1 MRTAFRVGLIGGLL
15 LVIVAGVVYVT
26 QRERVLA
33 RMARTLETTIE
44 ERIGSPVNI
53 GRLRLSV
60 APLALIAEHVTVHS
74 PETVLP
80 TPPLTVERITVRP
93 SLISF
98 LTETPV
104 IRSLLIEHP
113 RLAVAVGPTGA
124 SNLPLMRPAAAP
136 ASQPPHPVLLQRI
149 EIRNADLAY
158 RSPRGGVTLSD
169 AHMIVVPNRP
179 MTHFTVEL
187 DAPRGAFD
195 IGDRT
200 LAFGTTRVRGTA
212 EAAGLTLTSVSIE
225 GPGLAGTAKGQI
237 PLGERPGLD
246 LSASASI
253 DLTHLST
260 VVAPGTTVSGHVA
273 LETRINGSVS
283 EPTLRGRVDA
293 HAVTYNGIPLGNLSG
308 KLAFARGH
316 LEGTELAGEVL
327 GGTLRG
333 AASLDVLD
341 VPVAWSFTLATASLR
356 PLPLLRH
363 FAPGTTFLPPFEISG
378 PLALRGRGWGLH
390 TVDGEGNLTLVQHE
404 QPTVSAPTSGNPT
417 GPRVRALLG
426 LIASADLP
434 WTVRGGTLRIHDGAV
449 ASETGRLT
457 VSGTLSPA
465 GQADLTLVLSDQDAS
480 AVAGA
485 LRVPFGIEGRA
496 GFAGRLSGPLRA
508 PLVEGRA
515 TVRTLSLRGH
525 RAGDLATSLRYA
537 DRTLAF
543 RETDWRK
550 DDARYDVSGRL
561 EWTADASPGF
571 DLTARLRT
579 ARVGDVLPIA
589 FRPLPIDAV
598 VDGTFTFR
606 GAPADFQIAGDLN
619 LADGSIYGQSFDH
632 GRVGM
637 TFDRQQVVFTHAVL
651 SRGESEVRGRGSI
664 VYRGGFDAQFEIP
677 RLHLQTVDLF
687 RLNALPLS
695 GTVSGTL
702 TTRGTFDRP
711 EMHAAVAI
719 LHLEGAGQILGAG
732 RVTLDVADRR
742 LRLSA
747 ALEDQHA
754 RLESTL
760 KWEPGFPVSAVL
772 SVEEGSLV
780 PLIRPWL
787 PAALSQMTAVVSG
800 RVALDGPLLA
810 PLKWRAESRLTRLSA
825 DVGEYVVENNGDLV
839 LRLDQGRLTIDAL
852 RLRGTDTTLTV
863 SGNVDLFREY
873 RLLITGEADL
883 RLARLVVP
891 TISSASGKTYLVL
904 KISDRWDSPKIQGG
918 VTVQDARLK
927 SRALPEPITVTSLG
941 LFFNERQILLEAL
954 EGGFGRGR
962 VSATGQIQLEGFRP
976 ARFGYLIDLSGIQ
989 FPLTQRLTPT
999 LSGQL
1004 VFQGTPESQS
1014 LRGELTV
1021 DHAMY
1026 EAQIDIQDW
1035 VLDLRRR
1042 AEFQV
1047 AATSGAPTL
1056 ARRLSLNIHF
1066 SGRDHIGIRN
1076 NLADI
1081 PLDVDLFLRGTADRP
1096 YLIGRV
1102 EAQEGTITFRS
1113 NVFQVQSVTVDF
1125 IDPTRLRPVVD
1136 LRATTK
1142 VQSYHITLQLT
1153 GTVERFDLDLTSDP
1167 SLSETDILA
1176 LLTVGRTAEQI
1187 AQSQTSVG
1195 REEATSM
1202 ALQTLLE
1209 EGVHRLPGASRLVD
1223 SFQIDPYYDET
1234 VGQTAPRLS
1243 VGKQLLDNRLTV
1255 RYTTTLDATGRQGV
1269 RVEYE
1274 IARSLFLIGEQDNRG
1289 FGGDVRYRFEF
1300 R

>member
-15 LVIVAGVVYVT
+15 LVIVAGVAYVT
-26 QRERVLA
+26 QRERVLT
-33 RMARTLETTIE
+33 RFTRTLETTLAE
-44 ERIGSPVNI
+44 QVGSPIEI
-53 GRLRLSV
+53 GRLRLSL
-60 APLALIAEHVTVHS
+60 APLALIAEHVTVRS
-74 PETVLP
+74 PEATLS

-113 RLAVAVGPTGA
+113 RLTVTASPTGT
-124 SNLPLMRPAAAP
+124 SNLPSFGPAAP
-136 ASQPPHPVLLQRI
+136 PPTTPHPPVLVGQI
-149 EIRNADLAY
+149 EIRNGDLAY
-158 RSPRGGVTLSD
+158 RSPRGGITLSD
-169 AHMIVVPNRP
+169 AHILVVPNRQ
-179 MTHFTVEL
+179 MTHFTVNL
-187 DAPRGAFD
+187 DAPRGAFEV
-195 IGDRT
+195 GERT
-200 LAFGTTRVRGTA
+200 VALGTSRLRATA
-212 EAAGLTLTSVSIE
+212 EAGRITLTSVSIE
-225 GPGLAGTAKGQI
+225 GPGLTGTAKGQI

-246 LSASASI
+246 LSASASL
-253 DLTHLST
+253 DLAPLSAIF
-260 VVAPGTTVSGHVA
+260 APGTTVSGRVA
-273 LETRINGSVS
+273 VEGRITGSVS
-283 EPTLRGRVDA
+283 DPAIRGRINA
-293 HAVTYNGIPLGNLSG
+293 HAVAYNGIPLGNLAAT
-308 KLAFARGH
+308 LALARGR
-316 LEGTELAGEVL
+316 LEGTDLVGEVL

-333 AASLDVLD
+333 NASFDGLDSSSV
-341 VPVAWSFTLATASLR
+341 WSVTLSTAHLR
-356 PLPLLRH
+356 PTAFLRRLTPW
-363 FAPGTTFLPPFEISG
+363 ATLLPPFETSG
-378 PLALRGRGWGLH
+378 PLALRGRGWALRA
-390 TVDGEGNLTLVQHE
+390 VDGEGRLNLARHE
-404 QPTVSAPTSGNPT
+404 APAPSAPTAGSPT
-417 GPRVRALLG
+417 GPRVRALLA
-426 LIASADLP
+426 LIASADAP
-434 WTVRGGTLRIHDGAV
+434 WTLRNGALSIEGGAI

-457 VSGTLSPA
+457 LSGSLTPF
-465 GQADLTLVLSDQDAS
+465 GDVDLALALSDQDAS
-480 AVAGA
+480 AVAEA
-485 LRVPFGIEGRA
+485 LQVPFGVEGRA
-496 GFAGRLSGPLRA
+496 GFAGRLSGPLRD

-515 TVRTLSLRGH
+515 TIRNLALRGR

-537 DRTLAF
+537 DRTLSF

-550 DDARYDVSGRL
+550 DDARYDVSGTL
-561 EWTADASPGF
+561 GWTSHSSPEF
-571 DLTARLRT
+571 DLTARLRKG
-579 ARVGDVLPIA
+579 RVGDILPIA
-589 FRPLPIDAV
+589 FRPLPIEAV

-606 GAPADFQIAGDLN
+606 GSPADFQIAGDLD
-619 LADGSIYGQSFDH
+619 LADGSIYGQSFDQ

-637 TFDRQQVVFTHAVL
+637 TFDRRQVVFTHAVL
-651 SRGESEVRGRGSI
+651 SRGESEVRGHGSI
-664 VYRGGFDAQFEIP
+664 MYHGGFDAQFDVP

-687 RLNALPLS
+687 GLNSLPLS

-719 LHLEGAGQILGAG
+719 LHLEGAGQVLGAG

-742 LRLSA
+742 VHLVA
-747 ALEDQHA
+747 ALDEQHA

-760 KWEPGFPVSAVL
+760 KWEPEFPLSAVL
-772 SVEEGSLV
+772 SVEDGSLV

-787 PAALSQMTAVVSG
+787 PAALADMTAVVSG
-800 RVALDGPLLA
+800 RVALDGPLLD
-810 PLKWRAESRLTRLSA
+810 PRQWRAESRLSRLSA

-863 SGNVDLFREY
+863 SGDVDLFREY
-873 RLLITGEADL
+873 HLLITGEADL
-883 RLARLVVP
+883 RLTRLIVP
-891 TISSASGKTYLVL
+891 TITSASGKTYLVL

-927 SRALPEPITVTSLG
+927 SRALPQPITITSLG

-962 VSATGQIQLEGFRP
+962 VSATGQILLEGFRP
-976 ARFGYLIDLSGIQ
+976 ARFGYLIDLSEIQ
-989 FPLTQRLTPT
+989 FPLTEQLTPT

-1021 DHAMY
+1021 DRAIY
-1026 EAQIDIQDW
+1026 DARTDIQDW
-1035 VLDLRRR
+1035 VLDLRQR
-1042 AEFQV
+1042 AEVQ
-1047 AATSGAPTL
+1047 AATSEAPTL
-1056 ARRLSLNIHF
+1056 AHRLSLNIHF
-1066 SGRDHIGIRN
+1066 SGRNHIGVHN

-1081 PLDVDLFLRGTADRP
+1081 PLEVDLFLRGTADRP

-1102 EAQEGTITFRS
+1102 EAREGTITFRS

-1142 VQSYHITLQLT
+1142 VQSYNITLQLT

-1167 SLSETDILA
+1167 ALSETDILA
-1176 LLTVGRTAEQI
+1176 LLTVGRTTEQV
-1187 AQSQTSVG
+1187 AQSPTGFG
-1195 REEATSM
+1195 REEAASI

-1234 VGQTAPRLS
+1234 VKQTAPRLS
-1243 VGKQLLDNRLTV
+1243 VGKQLLENRLTV
-1255 RYTTTLDATGRQGV
+1255 HYTTTLDSSGRQGV

-1274 IARSLFLIGEQDNRG
+1274 IARNLFLIGEQDNRG